1 MHGLYFFYLGEF
13 MKTIVLK
20 VSLLMLFLAPLAV
33 ADYKDEITKI
43 NDRVQV
49 LADGNAGLSSSERFK
64 ELVDGAYDYLMLS
77 RPEYATY
84 LGDPRGQDRWTDQS
98 VSASRQREADN
109 RVFLAALENID
120 RKELSASEQVN
131 YDLLYDSQLRDVEGQ
146 QFPGDFMPLNQ
157 MGGVQQDIAQMMAIS
172 QPKNSEDYANMISRL
187 ETAPEVVEQTIAWM
201 RKGMEAGVTPPAIT
215 LRDVPQQI
223 RNQLVDDADQSPIL
237 GAFKQFPASV
247 DSLQQKAFKQQ
258 AEAAFS
264 NGIAP
269 AFEKLLAFVE
279 NEYIPAARK
288 TIAMGDLPNGKAWY
302 AYNVKQR
309 TTTDLTPEQIHE
321 IGLSEVKRI
330 RSEMD
335 EIIESTGFDGT
346 FEEFL
351 EFLRTDPQFYHETK
365 EDLLRE
371 YRDIAKRADPELMKL
386 FGKLP
391 RTPYGVIP
399 IPSYAEKSQTTAY
412 YQGGSVEAGRPGN
425 FFANTY
431 ALDTRPRWE
440 MEALTLHE
448 AVPGHHLQ
456 LALQDELTDVPWF
469 RRLGGYTGFIE
480 GWGLYSESLG
490 VEMGFY
496 KDPYSKFG
504 QLTYEMWRAIRL
516 VVDTGMHQLGWTR
529 QQAIDYF
536 MKNAGKQEHDVIVEI
551 DRYIVWPGQA
561 LAYKI
566 GELKIK
572 ELRAYATNALGEDFD
587 IRAFH
592 DEVLG
597 KGALPLSVLD
607 ANIKTW
613 VKAQLDSGSSP

>member
-1 MHGLYFFYLGEF
+1 
-13 MKTIVLK
+13 MKKIII
-20 VSLLMLFLAPLAV
+20 VSLLLVSFSTGSFG
-33 ADYKDEITKI
+33 DYQDEIK
-43 NDRVQV
+43 V
-49 LADGNAGLSSSERFK
+49 LNARMQELSGDKTGLSDSERFK
-64 ELVDGAYDYLMLS
+64 EIVDMTYDYTMLS
-77 RPEYATY
+77 HPEYATY
-84 LGDPRGQDRWTDQS
+84 LGDPRGQDRWTDNSEAITQ
-98 VSASRQREADN
+98 QRKQDGKTL
-109 RVFLAALENID
+109 LAALANIN
-120 RKELSASEQVN
+120 RNELAASEQVN
-131 YDLLYDSQLRDVEGQ
+131 YDLLYDIQARDIEGQ
-146 QFPGDFMPLNQ
+146 QFPNEYMPLNQ
-157 MGGVQQDIAQMMAIS
+157 MGGVQQDIARMMAIM
-172 QPKNSEDYANMISRL
+172 QPRNVEDYSNMIARL
-187 ETAPEVVEQTIAWM
+187 EKTPEVVDQTIAWM

-223 RNQLVDDADQSPIL
+223 RNQLVDEADKSPL
-237 GAFKQFPASV
+237 LAAFQKFPASV
-247 DSLQQKAFKQQ
+247 DSLQQESLKKQ
-258 AEAAFS
+258 ASAAFS
-264 NGIAP
+264 EKIAP
-269 AFEKLLAFVE
+269 AFEKLLVFVE

-288 TIAMGDLPNGKAWY
+288 SIAMRDLPNGEAWY

-309 TTTDLTPEQIHE
+309 TTTDLTPEQIHK

-330 RSEMD
+330 RGEMNG
-335 EIIESTGFDGT
+335 IIESTGFEGS
-346 FEEFL
+346 FEDFL
-351 EFLRTDPQFYHETK
+351 VFLRTDPQFYHTTK
-365 EDLLRE
+365 EGLLRE

-399 IPSYAEKSQTTAY
+399 VPSYAEKSQTTAY
-412 YQGGSVEAGRPGN
+412 YQGGSVKAGRPGN

-431 ALDTRPRWE
+431 ALETRPRWE

-456 LALQDELTDVPWF
+456 LALQDELEDVPWF
-469 RRLGGYTGFIE
+469 RRAGGYTAFIE

-496 KDPYSKFG
+496 QDPYSKFG

-516 VVDTGMHQLGWTR
+516 VVDTGMHHLGWSR

-536 MKNAGKQEHDVIVEI
+536 MENAGKQEHDVIVEV

-572 ELRAYATNALGEDFD
+572 ELRAWATDELGEDFD
-587 IRAFH
+587 IRGFH

-607 ANIKTW
+607 ANIKAW
-613 VKAQLDSGSSP
+613 VKEQKDG

>member
-1 MHGLYFFYLGEF
+1 
-13 MKTIVLK
+13 MKRIIFIAI
-20 VSLLMLFLAPLAV
+20 LLLSFSSIAV
-33 ADYKDEITKI
+33 CDYTDEIKALTE
-43 NDRVQV
+43 RMQE
-49 LADGNAGLSSSERFK
+49 LAGSETGLSDSERF
-64 ELVDGAYDYLMLS
+64 EEIVGMTYEYTMLS
-77 RPEYATY
+77 YPEFATF
-84 LGDPRGQDRWTDQS
+84 LGDPRGQDRWSDRS
-98 VSASRQREADN
+98 VAIMQQRQQDDKTL
-109 RVFLAALENID
+109 LAALDNIN
-120 RKELSASEQVN
+120 REKLTATEQVN
-131 YDLLYDSQLRDVEGQ
+131 YDLLYDSQKLDIEGQ
-146 QFPGDFMPLNQ
+146 QFPNEMMPINQ

-172 QPKNSEDYANMISRL
+172 QPKNAKDYSNMIARL
-187 ETAPEVVEQTIAWM
+187 DKTPEVVDQTIAWM
-201 RKGMEAGVTPPAIT
+201 RKGMEAGITPPSIT

-223 RNQLVDDADQSPIL
+223 RNQLVDEPGQSPLL

-247 DSLQQKAFKQQ
+247 DSLQQKTLREQ
-258 AEAAFS
+258 AEVAYS
-264 NGIAP
+264 EKVAP
-269 AFEKLLAFVE
+269 AFEKLLVFME
-279 NEYIPAARK
+279 SEYLPAARES
-288 TIAMGDLPNGKAWY
+288 IAMRDLPNGEAWY
-302 AYNVKQR
+302 AYNVKR
-309 TTTDLTPEQIHE
+309 STTTDLTPGQIHQ
-321 IGLSEVKRI
+321 IGLGEVKRI
-330 RSEMD
+330 RGEM
-335 EIIESTGFDGT
+335 ETVIESTGFEGS

-351 EFLRTDPQFYHETK
+351 VFLRTDPQFYHESK
-365 EDLLRE
+365 EGLLRE

-399 IPSYAEKSQTTAY
+399 IPAYAEKSQTTAY
-412 YQGGSVEAGRPGN
+412 YQRGSVEAGRPGN

-456 LALQDELTDVPWF
+456 LALQDELEDVPWY
-469 RRLGGYTGFIE
+469 RRVGGYTAFVE

-496 KDPYSKFG
+496 QDPYSKFG

-516 VVDTGMHQLGWTR
+516 VVDTGMHQLGWSR

-536 MKNAGKQEHDVIVEI
+536 MANAGKQEHDVVVEI

-572 ELRAYATNALGEDFD
+572 ELRAYATDELGEAFD
-587 IRAFH
+587 IREFH

-597 KGALPLSVLD
+597 RGAVPLSVLD
-607 ANIKTW
+607 ANIRAW
-613 VKAQLDSGSSP
+613 VGAKKAE

>member
-1 MHGLYFFYLGEF
+1 
-13 MKTIVLK
+13 MKTIILK
-20 VSLLMLFLAPLAV
+20 VSLVLLLLIPLAN
-33 ADYKDEITKI
+33 ADYKSEIATI
-43 NDRVQV
+43 SERVQE
-49 LADGNAGLSSSERFK
+49 LADGDAGLSSSERFK
-64 ELVDGAYDYLMLS
+64 ELVDMAYEYAMLS
-77 RPEYATY
+77 YPEFATFM
-84 LGDPRGQDRWTDQS
+84 GDTRGQDRWTDSS
-98 VSASRQREADN
+98 VSATRQREADTKL
-109 RVFLAALENID
+109 FLAALENID
-120 RKELSASEQVN
+120 RGGLSTSEQVN
-131 YDLLYDSQLRDVEGQ
+131 YDLLYDSQVRDVEGQ
-146 QFPGDFMPLNQ
+146 QFPGDFMPVNQ
-157 MGGVQQDIAQMMAIS
+157 MGGVQQSIARMMALT
-172 QPKNSEDYANMISRL
+172 QPKNSEDYGNMIARL
-187 ETAPEVVEQTIAWM
+187 EKAPEVIDQTIVWM

-223 RNQLVDDADQSPIL
+223 RNQLVDEAAESPLL
-237 GAFKQFPASV
+237 GAFKQFPANV
-247 DSLQQKAFKQQ
+247 DSLQQEAFEQQ

-264 NGIAP
+264 DGIAP
-269 AFEKLLAFVE
+269 AFERLLAFME

-302 AYNVKQR
+302 AYNVKR
-309 TTTDLTPEQIHE
+309 STTTDLTPEQIHE

-335 EIIESTGFDGT
+335 DIIESVDFDGT

-386 FGKLP
+386 FGRLP

-412 YQGGSVEAGRPGN
+412 YQRGSVEAGRPGN

-456 LALQDELTDVPWF
+456 LALQDELEEMPWF
-469 RRLGGYTGFIE
+469 RRVGGYTGFIE

-536 MKNAGKQEHDVIVEI
+536 MKNAGKQEHDVIVEV

-613 VKAQLDSGSSP
+613 VKEQLDSGSNP

>member
-1 MHGLYFFYLGEF
+1 
-13 MKTIVLK
+13 MKKIIIRFTFVL
-20 VSLLMLFLAPLAV
+20 LCFAV
-33 ADYKDEITKI
+33 IANADYKDELNALNT
-43 NDRVQV
+43 RMQE
-49 LADGNAGLSSSERFK
+49 LAGSKTGLSDSQRFN
-64 ELVDGAYDYLMLS
+64 EIVDMTYEYTMLS
-77 RPEYATY
+77 YPEFATF
-84 LGDPRGQDRWTDQS
+84 LGDPRGQDRWSDDS
-98 VSASRQREADN
+98 EAVARQREQDDKTL
-109 RVFLAALENID
+109 LAALENIN
-120 RKELSASEQVN
+120 RETLTISEQID
-131 YDLLYDSQLRDVEGQ
+131 YDLLYDGQKRDIEGH
-146 QFPGDFMPLNQ
+146 QFPGEFMPLNQ
-157 MGGVQQDIAQMMAIS
+157 MGGVQQDIARMMTLT
-172 QPKNSEDYANMISRL
+172 QPKNAADYSNMIARL
-187 ETAPEVVEQTIAWM
+187 EKTPEVIDQTIAWM

-223 RNQLVDDADQSPIL
+223 RNQLVDEADKSPML
-237 GAFKQFPASV
+237 GAFQKFPASV
-247 DSLQQKAFKQQ
+247 DSLQQESLKKQ
-258 AEAAFS
+258 ATAAFS
-264 NGIAP
+264 EKVVP
-269 AFEKLLAFVE
+269 AFERLLAFVE

-288 TIAMGDLPNGKAWY
+288 TIAMRDLPNGEAWY

-330 RSEMD
+330 RGEMED
-335 EIIESTGFDGT
+335 VIKSSGFEGS
-346 FEEFL
+346 FKEFL
-351 EFLRTDPQFYHETK
+351 EFLRTDPQFYHETR
-365 EDLLRE
+365 EELLRE

-399 IPSYAEKSQTTAY
+399 VPSYAEKSQTTAY
-412 YQGGSVEAGRPGN
+412 YQRGSVQAGRPGN

-456 LALQDELTDVPWF
+456 LALQDELEDVPWF
-469 RRLGGYTGFIE
+469 RRVGGYTAYTE

-516 VVDTGMHQLGWTR
+516 VVDTGMHHLGWTR

-536 MKNAGKQEHDVIVEI
+536 MENAGKQEHDVIVEV

-572 ELRAYATNALGEDFD
+572 ELRAYATDELGENFD

-597 KGALPLSVLD
+597 KGAVPLSVLD
-607 ANIKTW
+607 ANVRAW
-613 VKAQLDSGSSP
+613 VKEQMDSGSSPE

>member
-1 MHGLYFFYLGEF
+1 MIRIIF
-13 MKTIVLK
+13 
-20 VSLLMLFLAPLAV
+20 VSLLLL
-33 ADYKDEITKI
+33 
-43 NDRVQV
+43 
-49 LADGNAGLSSSERFK
+49 GLSSTASADYQDDIKALTTRMQELSGGETGLSDSERFD
-64 ELVDGAYDYLMLS
+64 EIVDMTYDYTMLS
-77 RPEYATY
+77 HPEFATL
-84 LGDPRGQDRWTDQS
+84 LGDLRGQDRWTDNS
-98 VSASRQREADN
+98 EESTRQREQDAKTL
-109 RVFLAALENID
+109 LAALENID
-120 RKELSASEQVN
+120 RDALTPTEQIN
-131 YDLLYDSQLRDVEGQ
+131 YDLLYDGQIREIEGQ
-146 QFPGDFMPLNQ
+146 KFPTEFMPLNQ
-157 MGGVQQDIAQMMAIS
+157 MGGVQQDIAQMMAIT
-172 QPKNSEDYANMISRL
+172 QPKNAADYSNMIARL
-187 ETAPEVVEQTIAWM
+187 EKTPEVVEQTIAWM
-201 RKGMEAGVTPPAIT
+201 RKGMEAGITPPAIT

-223 RNQLVDDADQSPIL
+223 RNQLVDEADKSPML
-237 GAFKQFPASV
+237 GAFQKFPANV
-247 DSLQQKAFKQQ
+247 DSLQQESLKKQ

-264 NGIAP
+264 NRIAP

-288 TIAMGDLPNGKAWY
+288 TVAMRDLPNGKAWY

-335 EIIESTGFDGT
+335 GIIDSIGFEGT
-346 FEEFL
+346 FEDFL
-351 EFLRTDPQFYHETK
+351 EFLRTDPQFYHNTK

-386 FGKLP
+386 FGRLP

-399 IPSYAEKSQTTAY
+399 VPSYAEKSQTTAY
-412 YQGGSVEAGRPGN
+412 YQRGSVEAGRPGN

-456 LALQDELTDVPWF
+456 LALQDELEDVPWF
-469 RRLGGYTGFIE
+469 RRVGGYTAYIE

-496 KDPYSKFG
+496 QDPYSKFG

-516 VVDTGMHQLGWTR
+516 VVDTGMHHLGWSR
-529 QQAIDYF
+529 QKAIDYF

-572 ELRAYATNALGEDFD
+572 ELRAWATDELGEDFD
-587 IRAFH
+587 IRGFH

-597 KGALPLSVLD
+597 KGALPLSVLE
-607 ANIKTW
+607 ANIRAW
-613 VKAQLDSGSSP
+613 VKAQKAG

>member
-1 MHGLYFFYLGEF
+1 MKKLIVTVVLVLLGF
-13 MKTIVLK
+13 STLT
-20 VSLLMLFLAPLAV
+20 F
-33 ADYKDEITKI
+33 ADYRDEILTLTK
-43 NDRVQV
+43 RMQ
-49 LADGNAGLSSSERFK
+49 ALS
-64 ELVDGAYDYLMLS
+64 VDGTGLDDSQRFDEIVNLTYEYTMLS
-77 RPEYATY
+77 FPEFATY
-84 LGDPRGQDRWTDQS
+84 LGDPRGQDRWTDN
-98 VSASRQREADN
+98 SAAMAQQRKQDAKTL
-109 RVFLAALENID
+109 LAALSNID
-120 RKELSASEQVN
+120 RDALLATEQVN
-131 YDLLYDSQLRDVEGQ
+131 YDLIFDRQKREIEGQ
-146 QFPGDFMPLNQ
+146 QFPNEYMPINQ
-157 MGGVQQDIAQMMAIS
+157 MGGVQQNIAQIMTIA
-172 QPKNSEDYANMISRL
+172 QPKNAADYARMIARL
-187 ETAPEVVEQTIAWM
+187 EKTPDVVDQTIDWM
-201 RKGMEAGVTPPAIT
+201 RKGMAAGITPPAVT
-215 LRDVPQQI
+215 LREVPQQI
-223 RNQLVDDADQSPIL
+223 RNQLVDEADKSPML
-237 GAFKQFPASV
+237 GAFKKFPASV
-247 DSLQQKAFKQQ
+247 DSLQQASLKAQ
-258 AEAAFS
+258 ANAAFS
-264 NGIAP
+264 EKVAP

-279 NEYIPAARK
+279 NEYLPAART
-288 TIAMGDLPNGKAWY
+288 TIAMRELPNGEAWY
-302 AYNVKQR
+302 AFNVKQR

-330 RSEMD
+330 RAEMEGVIAD
-335 EIIESTGFDGT
+335 SGFTGSFD
-346 FEEFL
+346 EFL
-351 EFLRTDPQFYHETK
+351 VFLRTDPQFYHQTS

-391 RTPYGVIP
+391 RTPYGVVP
-399 IPSYAEKSQTTAY
+399 VPSYAEKSQTTAY
-412 YQGGSVEAGRPGN
+412 YQRGSVAAGRPGN

-456 LALQDELTDVPWF
+456 LALQDELEDVPWF
-469 RRLGGYTGFIE
+469 RRVGGYTAFTE

-496 KDPYSKFG
+496 QDPYSKFG

-516 VVDTGMHQLGWTR
+516 VVDTGMHHLGWSR

-536 MKNAGKQEHDVIVEI
+536 MQNAGKQEHDVVVEV

-572 ELRAYATNALGEDFD
+572 ELRAYATDALGEQFD
-587 IRAFH
+587 IREFH

-597 KGALPLSVLD
+597 KGALPLSVLE

-613 VKAQLDSGSSP
+613 VEGKKNND

>member
-1 MHGLYFFYLGEF
+1 MRKIIITFTFVMLCFA
-13 MKTIVLK
+13 
-20 VSLLMLFLAPLAV
+20 VSAN
-33 ADYKDEITKI
+33 ADYKDEL
-43 NDRVQV
+43 NALNSRMQE
-49 LADGNAGLSSSERFK
+49 LAGSKTGLSDSQRFD
-64 ELVDGAYDYLMLS
+64 EIVDMTYEYTMLS
-77 RPEYATY
+77 YPEFATF
-84 LGDPRGQDRWTDQS
+84 LGDPRGQDRWSDDS
-98 VSASRQREADN
+98 EAVAKQREQDDKTL
-109 RVFLAALENID
+109 LAALENIN
-120 RKELSASEQVN
+120 REALTASEQVN
-131 YDLLYDSQLRDVEGQ
+131 YDLLYDSQKRDIEGH
-146 QFPGDFMPLNQ
+146 QFPGEFMPLNQ
-157 MGGVQQDIAQMMAIS
+157 MGGVQQDIARMMTMT
-172 QPKNSEDYANMISRL
+172 QPKNAADYSNMIARL
-187 ETAPEVVEQTIAWM
+187 EKVPEVIDQTIVWM
-201 RKGMEAGVTPPAIT
+201 RKGMEAGITPPAIT

-223 RNQLVDDADQSPIL
+223 RNQLVDEADQSPML
-237 GAFKQFPASV
+237 GAFQKFPASV
-247 DSLQQKAFKQQ
+247 DSLQQESLKKQ
-258 AEAAFS
+258 ATAAFS
-264 NGIAP
+264 EKIAP

-279 NEYIPAARK
+279 NEYIPAARD
-288 TIAMGDLPNGKAWY
+288 TIAMRDLPNGEAWY

-330 RSEMD
+330 RGEM
-335 EIIESTGFDGT
+335 EEVIKSSGFEGS
-346 FEEFL
+346 FKEFL

-399 IPSYAEKSQTTAY
+399 IPTYAEKSQTTAY
-412 YQGGSVEAGRPGN
+412 YQRGSVKAGRPGN

-456 LALQDELTDVPWF
+456 LALQDELEDVPWF
-469 RRLGGYTGFIE
+469 RRVGGYTAYTE

-516 VVDTGMHQLGWTR
+516 VVDTGMHHLGWTR
-529 QQAIDYF
+529 QQAIDFF
-536 MKNAGKQEHDVIVEI
+536 MENAGKQEHDVIVEV

-572 ELRAYATNALGEDFD
+572 ELRAYATDELGENFD

-597 KGALPLSVLD
+597 KGAVPLSVLD
-607 ANIKTW
+607 ANVRGW
-613 VKAQLDSGSSP
+613 VKEQMDSGSSPE

>member
-1 MHGLYFFYLGEF
+1 MKRIFFV
-13 MKTIVLK
+13 T
-20 VSLLMLFLAPLAV
+20 LLLLSFSS
-33 ADYKDEITKI
+33 T
-43 NDRVQV
+43 V
-49 LADGNAGLSSSERFK
+49 LADYQDEIEVLTTRMQVLSGSDTGLTDSERFQ
-64 ELVDGAYDYLMLS
+64 ELVGMTYEYTMLS
-77 RPEYATY
+77 FPEFATF
-84 LGDPRGQDRWTDQS
+84 LGDPRGQDRWSDQS
-98 VSASRQREADN
+98 EAITLQRQQDAMTL
-109 RVFLAALENID
+109 VAALENID
-120 RKELSASEQVN
+120 RNALTANEQVN
-131 YDLLYDSQLRDVEGQ
+131 YDLLYNRQKLDIEGQ
-146 QFPGDFMPLNQ
+146 QFPNEMMPINQ

-172 QPKNSEDYANMISRL
+172 QPKNAQAYANMIARL
-187 ETAPEVVEQTIAWM
+187 EKTPEVVDQTIAWM

-223 RNQLVDDADQSPIL
+223 RNQLVDEPDQSPLL
-237 GAFKQFPASV
+237 GAFKQFPANV
-247 DSLQQKAFKQQ
+247 DSLQQASLRKQ
-258 AEAAFS
+258 AEAAYS
-264 NGIAP
+264 EKVAP
-269 AFEKLLAFVE
+269 AFEKLLVFVE
-279 NEYIPAARK
+279 SEYLPAARES
-288 TIAMGDLPNGKAWY
+288 IAMGDLPNGKAWY
-302 AYNVKQR
+302 AYNVKQT
-309 TTTDLTPEQIHE
+309 TTTDLTPEQIHQ
-321 IGLSEVKRI
+321 IGLDEVKRI
-330 RSEMD
+330 RGEM
-335 EIIESTGFDGT
+335 EEVIQSSGFEGS

-351 EFLRTDPQFYHETK
+351 VFLRTDPQFYHETK
-365 EDLLRE
+365 EGLLRE

-399 IPSYAEKSQTTAY
+399 IPAYAEKSQTTAY
-412 YQGGSVEAGRPGN
+412 YQRGSVEAGRPGN

-456 LALQDELTDVPWF
+456 LALQDELENVPWY
-469 RRLGGYTGFIE
+469 RRVGGYTAFVE

-490 VEMGFY
+490 EEMGFY
-496 KDPYSKFG
+496 QDPYSKFG

-536 MKNAGKQEHDVIVEI
+536 MANAGKQEHDVTVEV

-572 ELRAYATNALGEDFD
+572 ELRAYASDELGEGFD
-587 IRAFH
+587 IREFH

-597 KGALPLSVLD
+597 RGALPLSVLE
-607 ANIKTW
+607 ANIRAW
-613 VKAQLDSGSSP
+613 VETKKAK

>member
-1 MHGLYFFYLGEF
+1 
-13 MKTIVLK
+13 MKKILFI
-20 VSLLMLFLAPLAV
+20 SLLLLSFSAV
-33 ADYKDEITKI
+33 SFADYQDEIKAITT
-43 NDRVQV
+43 RMQV
-49 LADGNAGLSSSERFK
+49 FADSDASLDDAERFAAIVK
-64 ELVDGAYDYLMLS
+64 MTYDYTILNY
-77 RPEYATY
+77 PEFATY
-84 LGDPRGQDRWTDQS
+84 LGDPRGQDRWSDQS
-98 VSASRQREADN
+98 EIAVQKRQQDTKTL
-109 RVFLAALENID
+109 VAALENIN
-120 RKELSASEQVN
+120 REALSATEQVN
-131 YDLLYDSQLRDVEGQ
+131 YDLLYDGRKRDIEGQ

-157 MGGVQQDIAQMMAIS
+157 MGGVQQDIARMMGIS
-172 QPKNSEDYANMISRL
+172 QPKNAEDYANMVARL
-187 ETAPEVVEQTIAWM
+187 EKTPEVVDQTIAWM
-201 RKGMEAGVTPPAIT
+201 RKGMDAGVTPPAIT

-223 RNQLVDDADQSPIL
+223 RNQLVDEADQSPLL
-237 GAFKQFPASV
+237 GAFEKFPASV
-247 DSLQQKAFKQQ
+247 DSLQQESLKKQ

-264 NGIAP
+264 EKVAP

-279 NEYIPAARK
+279 NEYIPAAR
-288 TIAMGDLPNGKAWY
+288 TSIAMRDLPNGEAWY
-302 AYNVKQR
+302 AYNVKES
-309 TTTDLTPEQIHE
+309 TTTDLTPEQVHE
-321 IGLSEVKRI
+321 LGLSEVKRI
-330 RSEMD
+330 RAEMD
-335 EIIESTGFDGT
+335 VIIKSSGFEGN

-365 EDLLRE
+365 EGLLRE
-371 YRDIAKRADPELMKL
+371 YRDIAKRADPELVKL

-399 IPSYAEKSQTTAY
+399 VPSYAEKSQTTAY
-412 YQGGSVEAGRPGN
+412 YQRGSVEAGRPGN

-431 ALDTRPRWE
+431 ALETRPRWE

-456 LALQDELTDVPWF
+456 LALQDELEEMPWF
-469 RRLGGYTGFIE
+469 RRAGGYTAYVE

-496 KDPYSKFG
+496 QDPYSKFG

-516 VVDTGMHQLGWTR
+516 VVDTGMHQLGWSR

-536 MKNAGKQEHDVIVEI
+536 MHNAGKQEHDVIVEI

-572 ELRAYATNALGEDFD
+572 ELRAWATDELGDEFD
-587 IRAFH
+587 IRGFH

-597 KGALPLSVLD
+597 KGSLPLSILE

-613 VKAQLDSGSSP
+613 VKAQKAR

>member
-1 MHGLYFFYLGEF
+1 MRKIIITFTFVMLCFA
-13 MKTIVLK
+13 
-20 VSLLMLFLAPLAV
+20 VSAN
-33 ADYKDEITKI
+33 ADYKDEL
-43 NDRVQV
+43 NALNSRMQE
-49 LADGNAGLSSSERFK
+49 LAGSKTGLSDSQRFD
-64 ELVDGAYDYLMLS
+64 EIVDMTYEYTMLS
-77 RPEYATY
+77 YPEFATF
-84 LGDPRGQDRWTDQS
+84 LGDPRGQDRWSDDS
-98 VSASRQREADN
+98 EAVAKQREQDDKTL
-109 RVFLAALENID
+109 LAALENIN
-120 RKELSASEQVN
+120 REALTASEQVN
-131 YDLLYDSQLRDVEGQ
+131 YDLLYDSQKRDIEGH
-146 QFPGDFMPLNQ
+146 QFPGEFMPLNQ
-157 MGGVQQDIAQMMAIS
+157 MGGVQQDIARMMTMT
-172 QPKNSEDYANMISRL
+172 QPKNAADYSNMIARL
-187 ETAPEVVEQTIAWM
+187 EKVPEVIDQTIVWM
-201 RKGMEAGVTPPAIT
+201 RKGMEAGITPPAIT

-223 RNQLVDDADQSPIL
+223 RNQLVDEADQSPML
-237 GAFKQFPASV
+237 GAFQKFPASV
-247 DSLQQKAFKQQ
+247 DSLQQESLKKQ
-258 AEAAFS
+258 ATAAFS
-264 NGIAP
+264 EKIAP

-279 NEYIPAARK
+279 NEYIPAARD
-288 TIAMGDLPNGKAWY
+288 TIAMRDLPNGEAWY

-330 RSEMD
+330 RGEM
-335 EIIESTGFDGT
+335 EEVIKSSGFEGS
-346 FEEFL
+346 FKEFL

-399 IPSYAEKSQTTAY
+399 IPTYAEKSQTTAY
-412 YQGGSVEAGRPGN
+412 YQRGSVKAGRPGN

-456 LALQDELTDVPWF
+456 LALQDELEDVPWF
-469 RRLGGYTGFIE
+469 RRVGGYTAYTE

-516 VVDTGMHQLGWTR
+516 VVDTGMHHLGWTR
-529 QQAIDYF
+529 QQAIDFF
-536 MKNAGKQEHDVIVEI
+536 MENAGKQEHDVIVEV

-572 ELRAYATNALGEDFD
+572 ELRAYATDELGEDFD

-597 KGALPLSVLD
+597 KGAVPLSVLD
-607 ANIKTW
+607 ANVRGW
-613 VKAQLDSGSSP
+613 VKEQMDSGSSPE

>member
-1 MHGLYFFYLGEF
+1 MPHLLHKNGEQNP
-13 MKTIVLK
+13 MKKMIIALLLLMSFSS
-20 VSLLMLFLAPLAV
+20 VSLGDYQDDINGLMARLQELSQS
-33 ADYKDEITKI
+33 K
-43 NDRVQV
+43 
-49 LADGNAGLSSSERFK
+49 AGLSDSERFQ
-64 ELVDGAYDYLMLS
+64 ELVDGAYEYTMLS
-77 RPEYATY
+77 FPEFATF
-84 LGDPRGQDRWTDQS
+84 LGDPRGQDRWSDQS
-98 VSASRQREADN
+98 EQAAKQRDQDAKT
-109 RVFLAALENID
+109 FLTALESINRD
-120 RKELSASEQVN
+120 ALSASEQVN
-131 YDLLYDSQLRDVEGQ
+131 YDLLYDRQKRDIEGQ
-146 QFPGDFMPLNQ
+146 QFPNEMMPLNQ
-157 MGGVQQDIAQMMAIS
+157 MQGVQQNIAQMMAIS
-172 QPKNSEDYANMISRL
+172 QPKNAKDYSNMIARL
-187 ETAPEVVEQTIAWM
+187 QKVPEVVDQTITWM
-201 RKGMEAGVTPPAIT
+201 RKGMEAGITPPAIT

-223 RNQLVDDADQSPIL
+223 RNQLVDEPDQSPML
-237 GAFKQFPASV
+237 GAFKKFPASV
-247 DSLQQKAFKQQ
+247 DSLQQESLKKQ
-258 AEAAFS
+258 AETAFS
-264 NGIAP
+264 EDVAP
-269 AFEKLLAFVE
+269 AFEKLLAFVK
-279 NEYIPAARK
+279 NEYLPAARK
-288 TIAMGDLPNGKAWY
+288 SISMRDLPNGEAWY
-302 AYNVKQR
+302 AFNVKEM

-330 RSEMD
+330 RGEMD
-335 EIIESTGFDGT
+335 EIILSSGFEGS

-365 EDLLRE
+365 EGLLRE

-399 IPSYAEKSQTTAY
+399 VPSYAEKSQTTAY
-412 YQGGSVEAGRPGN
+412 YQRGSVEAGRPGN

-456 LALQDELTDVPWF
+456 LALQDELEDVPWY
-469 RRLGGYTGFIE
+469 RRIGGYTAFVE

-516 VVDTGMHQLGWTR
+516 VVDTGMHHLGWSR

-536 MKNAGKQEHDVIVEI
+536 MQNAGKQEHDVTVEV

-572 ELRAYATNALGEDFD
+572 ELRAYATNALGEEFD
-587 IRAFH
+587 IREFH

-597 KGALPLSVLD
+597 KGAVPLSVLD
-607 ANIKTW
+607 ANIRAW
-613 VKAQLDSGSSP
+613 VEVQKADD

>member
-1 MHGLYFFYLGEF
+1 
-13 MKTIVLK
+13 MKKIIV
-20 VSLLMLFLAPLAV
+20 VSLLLVSFSTGSFGN
-33 ADYKDEITKI
+33 YQDEIKALTARMQELSGDKTGL
-43 NDRVQV
+43 ND
-49 LADGNAGLSSSERFK
+49 SERFK
-64 ELVDGAYDYLMLS
+64 EIVDMTYDYTMLS
-77 RPEYATY
+77 HPEYATY
-84 LGDPRGQDRWTDQS
+84 LGDPRGQDRWTDNS
-98 VSASRQREADN
+98 EVITRQREQDGKIL
-109 RVFLAALENID
+109 LAALANINRD
-120 RKELSASEQVN
+120 ALSATELVN
-131 YDLLYDSQLRDVEGQ
+131 YDLLYDIQERDIEGQ
-146 QFPGDFMPLNQ
+146 QFPNEYMPLNQ
-157 MGGVQQDIAQMMAIS
+157 MGGVQQDIAQMMAIM
-172 QPKNSEDYANMISRL
+172 QPKNAEDYSNMISRL
-187 ETAPEVVEQTIAWM
+187 EKTPEVVDQTIAWM

-223 RNQLVDDADQSPIL
+223 RNQLVDEADKSPLL
-237 GAFKQFPASV
+237 GAFQKFPANV
-247 DSLQQKAFKQQ
+247 DSLQQESLKKQ
-258 AEAAFS
+258 ANAAFS
-264 NGIAP
+264 EKIAP
-269 AFEKLLAFVE
+269 AFEKLLIFVE

-288 TIAMGDLPNGKAWY
+288 SIAMRELPNGEAWY
-302 AYNVKQR
+302 AYNVKQL

-330 RSEMD
+330 RGEMKD
-335 EIIESTGFDGT
+335 IIKSTD
-346 FEEFL
+346 FEGSFEDFL
-351 EFLRTDPQFYHETK
+351 VFLRTDPQFYHTTK
-365 EDLLRE
+365 EGLLRE

-399 IPSYAEKSQTTAY
+399 VPSYAEKSQTTAY
-412 YQGGSVEAGRPGN
+412 YQGGSVKAGRPGN

-456 LALQDELTDVPWF
+456 LALQDELEDVPWF
-469 RRLGGYTGFIE
+469 RRAGGYTAFIE

-496 KDPYSKFG
+496 QDPYSKFG

-516 VVDTGMHQLGWTR
+516 VVDTGMHHLGWSR

-536 MKNAGKQEHDVIVEI
+536 MKNAGKQEHDVIVEV

-572 ELRAYATNALGEDFD
+572 ELRAWATDELGEDFD
-587 IRAFH
+587 IRGFH

-597 KGALPLSVLD
+597 KGALPLSVLE
-607 ANIKTW
+607 ANIKSW
-613 VKAQLDSGSSP
+613 VKGQMDE